1 MRRLSRRD
9 RVLLA
14 IWAAVVVVLAL
25 VIAVA
30 LPMRM
35 RWKTL
40 DGEVL
45 SLQRTIAEAA
55 AMYRQAPELTKEIK
69 ELGDTARAL
78 SRSGK
83 EVGPTLIKEV
93 DQLTKDLGIR
103 LLSVRPGEPQT
114 LEQCRKHT
122 AVFEVECD
130 FAGVARMLYELE
142 QPPHPLWV
150 EGVEISSDRTA
161 ENEVRAKVSVAVY
174 TLRSA
179 SEKKDEKS

>member
-1 MRRLSRRD
+1 MKRLSRRD

-14 IWAAVVVVLAL
+14 IWAALLLALAL
-25 VIAVA
+25 VIGVA
-30 LPMRM
+30 LPMRS
-35 RWKTL
+35 RWRKL

-45 SLQRTIAEAA
+45 SLQRKIADAA
-55 AMYRQAPELTKEIK
+55 AMYRQAPELRGEIK
-69 ELGDTARAL
+69 ELRDTAQAL
-78 SRSGK
+78 SRPG
-83 EVGPTLIKEV
+83 EQVGPLIIREV

-103 LLSVRPGEPQT
+103 LLSVRPGESQT

-130 FAGVARMLYELE
+130 FADIARMLYELE

-161 ENEVRAKVSVAVY
+161 DNEVRAKVSVAVY

-179 SEKKDEKS
+179 SERKDEKS

>member
-1 MRRLSRRD
+1 MKRLSRRD

-14 IWAAVVVVLAL
+14 IWAAVVVALAV
-25 VIAVA
+25 VIGVA
-30 LPMRM
+30 LPIRS
-35 RWKTL
+35 RWKKL

-45 SLQRTIAEAA
+45 SLQRTVADAA
-55 AMYRQAPELTKEIK
+55 AMYRQAPELTKEIQK
-69 ELGDTARAL
+69 LRDTAHAL
-78 SRSGK
+78 SRSG
-83 EVGPTLIKEV
+83 EQVGPLIIREV
-93 DQLTKDLGIR
+93 DRLTSDLGIR

-130 FAGVARMLYELE
+130 FAGIARMLYELE
-142 QPPHPLWV
+142 LPPHPLWV

-161 ENEVRAKVSVAVY
+161 ANEARAKVSVAVY

-179 SEKKDEKS
+179 SERDHGKT